1 MNIEDNNK
9 NTYDVTNILVEKE
22 NNNQE
27 LDSNKKIQ
35 CGLETNINYNDVL
48 EWLKNIY
55 GYNNVKYIN
64 HTKLELLTVY
74 INAQKVLYTEAK
86 TYCEQKL
93 YCLMIPTI
101 IISAVTGLISFI
113 SIDKYTSSLIIA
125 AISAVNSLL
134 LALVTYLKLDAK
146 AEAHKS
152 TAYKLEKLQSQCEF
166 KCGKTIE
173 DTYDLSEFIEYVEK
187 DVKEIKET
195 NQFIL
200 PEYIRYSFPYLTT
213 TNIFTI
219 VKVLQYEESLV
230 IHDLNMHMNMVSSSR
245 KIYNKHKSDKESNEE
260 NLKNILKIQD
270 INKND
275 DNFINLV
282 NDCKNL
288 ISVFQKKMDDEYY
301 FLHENIKNQDKKIN
315 EVITFGKKYLDID
328 EQIKHEINSYHIKSQ
343 KYKYN
348 IMNWLKT

>member
-1 MNIEDNNK
+1 MTVLFNDTNNAIFNNNYNK
-9 NTYDVTNILVEKE
+9 N
-22 NNNQE
+22 
-27 LDSNKKIQ
+27 IQ
-35 CGLETNINYNDVL
+35 TGLETNINYNDVL
-48 EWLKNIY
+48 IWLKDVY

-64 HTKLELLTVY
+64 HTKVELLTVY
-74 INAQKVLYTEAK
+74 INAQKILYTEAK

-113 SIDKYTSSLIIA
+113 TLDKYITSLIIA
-125 AISAVNSLL
+125 GISAVNSLL

-152 TAYKLEKLQSQCEF
+152 TAYKLEKLQSLCEF

-173 DTYDLSEFIEYVEK
+173 DTHDLSEFIEYVEK

-230 IHDLNMHMNMVSSSR
+230 IHDLNMQMNMVSSSR
-245 KIYNKHKSDKESNEE
+245 KIYDKHKYDKETKEE
-260 NLKNILKIQD
+260 HLKNILKKMND
-270 INKND
+270 NPNKNED
-275 DNFINLV
+275 DINFINLV
-282 NDCKNL
+282 NNFKNE
-288 ISVFQKKMDDEYY
+288 IAVFQKKMDEEYY

-328 EQIKHEINSYHIKSQ
+328 EEIKKEINSYHIKSQ